1 MNEKEKQKMLELLAD
16 QTLFG
21 LSEEES
27 AELTELKRQNPQY
40 ETDESFE
47 IAAAAIA
54 LANSDYEKQEL
65 PVHLREKLLAEAD
78 TIFGDSK
85 ENTASPVVQ
94 KFAEPTTTQTVTE
107 TVSEPKPFGWSW
119 LGWAF
124 AALALIAL
132 GVNVWT
138 TRINPNNEV
147 VANQPPVTTPTPEP
161 SIKEKREQLVA
172 STSDIVKTEWKSP
185 TNENEILGDIVWSNS
200 KQKGYVRF
208 NDLPVNNADEET
220 YQLWIVDA
228 ERNEKTPVSGGV
240 FNVAKSGEV
249 IVPIDA
255 SLKIKKPKQFA
266 ITKEKPGGVMVS
278 DLEKVVA
285 VAKI

>member
-40 ETDESFE
+40 ETNESFE

-54 LANSDYEKQEL
+54 LTNSDYEKQEL

-78 TIFGDSK
+78 KIFGDSK
-85 ENTASPVVQ
+85 ENTASPVVP

-138 TRINPNNEV
+138 TRINPKNEV

-172 STSDIVKTEWKSP
+172 STSDIVKTQWKSP

-249 IVPIDA
+249 IIPIDA

-266 ITKEKPGGVMVS
+266 VTKEKPGGVMVS
-278 DLEKVVA
+278 DLGKVVA